1 MIIDHIGIA
10 VHRIEEALP
19 LYRGI
24 VGLQVIHEEII
35 EDQKVRAVFLQVG
48 ESTIE
53 LLEPTAEDSPIA
65 IFLVK
70 KGSGIHHIA
79 YQVDDVAAK
88 LAEAKAAGIR
98 LIDEAP
104 RPGGHGKMIAFLH
117 PKDTQG
123 VLIEYCQRV

>member
-10 VHRIEEALP
+10 VHRIEDALP
-19 LYRGI
+19 LYCDV
-24 VGLQVIHEEII
+24 VGLQRIHEEVI
-35 EDQKVRAVFLQVG
+35 EDQRVRAVFLQVG
-48 ESTIE
+48 DSMIE
-53 LLEPTAEDSPIA
+53 LLEPTAQDSPIA
-65 IFLVK
+65 VFLAK

-79 YQVDDVAAK
+79 YQVKDVKAK

-104 RPGGHGKMIAFLH
+104 RPGGDGKMIAFLH